1 VRLVTAGNP
10 NVGKTTLIN
19 ALAGS
24 DLKVGNWTGTTVERL
39 SVTLKRKDGSSDEL
53 VDLPGT
59 YSLSGATSEETVTRH
74 ELLHS
79 PPDVI
84 VNVVDAGNLERNLYL
99 TLELAELGIPMVLVL
114 NLIDEARAH
123 GIEVDA
129 ARLESELGIPVVPT
143 AASKGQIAGFEEAL
157 GRAALPAAYLY
168 PSFVEEALTRLQGN
182 RWERVACLTD
192 EPGGAALRAQ
202 LEQAGIDPFLA
213 VAQARYSRARDI
225 VARALVAAEP
235 RRTFTQ
241 RVDSVVLNRALGLP
255 LFFLGMLLVFRF
267 TFLFSQPWIDFMGTL
282 QDVLSGWVGSLGL
295 APLVESFV
303 AQGLVNGVGTILAF
317 APVLFCLY
325 LAMSFLEA
333 SGFLARTAFLCD
345 KLMKAVGLP
354 GRAFIPL
361 LLGFGCNVP
370 AIYATRTLASFSDR
384 LRVAL
389 AIPFMACSARL
400 TVFTLFA
407 AVFFPK
413 YGSWVVFGLYLLGL
427 VVGLGTAVLVRG
439 LTRADGDRTGLME
452 LPPYRLPGPRV
463 VLRQAWN
470 RTASFVKGAGGPIMG
485 AVLVV
490 WLLLAV
496 PPGNPE
502 QSLYARA
509 SKLLLVTLQPLGID
523 DWRLAGALIPGFIA
537 KEVVIGTLGV
547 SYLGAEPLTP
557 LTFGQ
562 GLQTLGGALREAV
575 LATLAAVP
583 QLVGLPSP
591 HLPPVEAP
599 SGLPAALAGTVTP
612 AGALAYL
619 VLVQLYTPC
628 VATVAAIRQEFG
640 RRWAAFSLIY
650 MLVVAYLLA
659 FVAGFLL

>member
-1 VRLVTAGNP
+1 MRLVTAGNP
-10 NVGKTTLIN
+10 NIGKTTLIN

-39 SVTLKRKDGSSDEL
+39 SVTLTLADGQTAEL

-59 YSLSGATSEETVTRH
+59 YSLAGAASEEMVTRH
-74 ELLHS
+74 ELLTS

-84 VNVVDAGNLERNLYL
+84 LNVVDAGNLERNLYL

-114 NLIDEARAH
+114 NLMDEARAH
-123 GIEVDA
+123 GVEVDPV
-129 ARLESELGIPVVPT
+129 RLEAELGIPVVPT
-143 AASKGQIAGFEEAL
+143 VASKGQVAGLDAAL
-157 GRAALPAAYLY
+157 ARAALPAPNVY
-168 PSFVEEALTRLQGN
+168 PTFVEDALARLQGR
-182 RWERVACLTD
+182 RWERVASLTD
-192 EPGGAALRAQ
+192 GPSGATLRAD

-213 VAQARYSRARDI
+213 VAQARYTRARD
-225 VARALVAAEP
+225 LVAAVTVTQAP

-241 RVDSVVLNRALGLP
+241 RVDSVVLNRAVGLP
-255 LFFLGMLLVFRF
+255 IFFLGMLLVFRF
-267 TFLFSQPWIDFMGTL
+267 TFLFSDPWIDFMGTL
-282 QDVLSGWVGSLGL
+282 QEVFSGWVAGMGF
-295 APLVESFV
+295 APLVESFL
-303 AQGLVNGVGTILAF
+303 AHGLVNGVGTILAF

-325 LAMSFLEA
+325 LAMSFLES

-345 KLMKAVGLP
+345 RLMKAVGLP

-407 AVFFPK
+407 AVFFPA
-413 YGSWVVFGLYLLGL
+413 YGSWIVFGLYLLGL
-427 VVGLGTAVLVRG
+427 AVGLGTALLVRG
-439 LTRADGDRTGLME
+439 LAPADGDRTGLME

-470 RTASFVKGAGGPIMG
+470 RTASFVRGAGGWIMG

-490 WLLLAV
+490 WVLLSI

-502 QSLYARA
+502 GSLYAHVSR
-509 SKLLLVTLQPLGID
+509 LLLWPLEPLGVT

-547 SYLGAEPLTP
+547 SYLGSEPLHA
-557 LTFGQ
+557 LTLSE
-562 GLQTLGGALREAV
+562 GLHTLGTAFYGAV
-575 LATLAAVP
+575 MGTLGAIP
-583 QLVGLPSP
+583 QLVGLPA
-591 HLPPVEAP
+591 PPEVEAP
-599 SGLPAALAGTVTP
+599 TGLQAALAASITP
-612 AGALAYL
+612 SGALAYL

-628 VATVAAIRQEFG
+628 VATLAAIRQEFG
-640 RRWAAFSLIY
+640 RRWAAFSLFY
-650 MLVVAYLLA
+650 MLAVAYGMA
-659 FVAGFLL
+659 FVAGLLL

>member
-1 VRLVTAGNP
+1 MRLVTAGNP
-10 NVGKTTLIN
+10 NIGKTTLIN

-39 SVTLKRKDGSSDEL
+39 SVTLKLKNGGVGEL

-74 ELLHS
+74 ELLNS

-84 VNVVDAGNLERNLYL
+84 LNVVDAGNLERNLYL
-99 TLELAELGIPMVLVL
+99 TLELAELGVPMVLVL
-114 NLIDEARAH
+114 NLLDEARAH
-123 GIEVDA
+123 GIEVDP
-129 ARLESELGIPVVPT
+129 ARLEAELGIPVVPT
-143 AASKGQIAGFEEAL
+143 IASKGQVEGLEEAL
-157 GRAALPAAYLY
+157 ERAAVPGPTLY
-168 PSFVEEALTRLQGN
+168 PSFVEEALSKLAGS
-182 RWERVACLTD
+182 RWQQVACLID
-192 EPGGAALRAQ
+192 EPAGGALRAD
-202 LEQAGIDPFLA
+202 LERSGIDPFLA
-213 VAQARYSRARDI
+213 VAQARYTRARD
-225 VARALVAAEP
+225 VVAASTKALEP

-267 TFLFSQPWIDFMGTL
+267 TFLFSDPWITFMGTL
-282 QDVLSGWVGSLGL
+282 QEVLAGWIAGLGL
-295 APLVESFV
+295 APLVESFA

-407 AVFFPK
+407 AVFFPT

-427 VVGLGTAVLVRG
+427 AVGLGTAVLVRG
-439 LTRADGDRTGLME
+439 LAPSDGDRTGLME

-463 VLRQAWN
+463 VLRQAWM

-490 WLLLAV
+490 WLLLSI
-496 PPGNPE
+496 PPGAPD
-502 QSLYARA
+502 QSLYARV
-509 SKLLLVTLQPLGID
+509 SKLLLVPLEPLGVT

-557 LTFGQ
+557 LTFGA
-562 GLQTLGGALREAV
+562 GLETLATGFKEAV
-575 LATLAAVP
+575 LGTLAAVP
-583 QLVGLPSP
+583 QLVGLPTP
-591 HLPPVEAP
+591 TLPPVEAP
-599 SGLPAALAGTVTP
+599 GGLPAALAGTITP

-628 VATVAAIRQEFG
+628 VATIAAIRQEFG
-640 RRWAAFSLIY
+640 RRWAAFSLFY
-650 MLVVAYLLA
+650 MLFVAYVLA
-659 FVAGFLL
+659 FVASFLL